1 MWGLPSQCFYFI
13 MLIGSALAIDE
24 LPESDVLYIGSKC
37 CKMIFLD
44 GELSLISNGQ
54 NTTHHL
60 GIIKKKILR
69 HLHFSVL
76 FFFYF
81 KVLTLRRPGKSV

>member
-24 LPESDVLYIGSKC
+24 LPESDVFYIGSKC

-60 GIIKKKILR
+60 GIIKKKYCVISI
-69 HLHFSVL
+69 FQF

-81 KVLTLRRPGKSV
+81 KVLTLWRPGKSV